1 MASAVVIANPA
12 AGAAGPELI
21 ARVLRRCVDRIPDT
35 CLHLT
40 EGRGHGRRLA
50 GRADVRA
57 AGLLVVV
64 GGDGTVSE
72 VVNGLVTGGRTP
84 PPLAVVPAGTG
95 NSLHRELW
103 GSLSWDETIEAALD
117 PARSR
122 VRTLDLI
129 RFAGT
134 GVHATLGVATGLVA
148 EALVT
153 ARGLAD
159 VPGPD
164 RYSLA
169 IAKTLAGFAPYPGR
183 VTVDGVELHRGPTV
197 LANVGG
203 GRYRGGRYQLL
214 PQSIMDDGLLDVCV
228 VDGALDPRSLPGLT
242 ADGAH
247 VGRPEVR
254 YARGRRIV
262 LERTDAEA
270 LVSEHDGEVHSGP
283 DHRRVELHVV
293 PHALPVLVP
302 ASVRHPDW

>member
-1 MASAVVIANPA
+1 VAAAVSRAGAVVIANPA
-12 AGAAGPELI
+12 AGAAGPELV
-21 ARVLRRCVDRIPDT
+21 ARVLRRCTDRIPDT
-35 CLHLT
+35 RLHLT
-40 EGRGHGRRLA
+40 EGRGHARRLA
-50 GRADVRA
+50 ERADVRD

-64 GGDGTVSE
+64 GGDGTISE
-72 VVNGLVTGGRTP
+72 VVDGLVAAGRTP

-95 NSLHRELW
+95 NSLHREVW
-103 GSLSWDETIEAALD
+103 GALTWADTLEAALD

-134 GVHATLGVATGLVA
+134 GGHAALGVASGLVA

-153 ARGLAD
+153 ARGLTD
-159 VPGPD
+159 VSGPD

-169 IAKTLAGFAPYPGR
+169 IAKTLADFEPYPGR
-183 VTVDGVELHRGPTV
+183 VLVDGVELHRGPTV

-214 PQSIMDDGLLDVCV
+214 PHSIMDDGLLDVCV
-228 VDGALDPRSLPGLT
+228 VDGALDPRCLPGLT

-254 YARGRRIV
+254 YARGRRTV
-262 LERTDAEA
+262 LERTDGEA
-270 LVSEHDGEVHSGP
+270 LVFEHDGEVHSGP
-283 DHRRVELHVV
+283 DRRRVDLEVI
-293 PHALPVLVP
+293 PNALPVLAP
-302 ASVRHPDW
+302 AV